1 MNDKIYVLKVLTD
14 EVTIIDDTTNDIIS
28 NVEVGDGPFAL
39 EYNSENNAIYVANRD
54 SDTVSILYSTQTVI
68 VKPIADAGPD
78 QTIESNDLIQLDS
91 NNRSDPNGSP
101 LTYSWN
107 QTSGPEVILN
117 DPTSSNPTFIAPD
130 INEETSLEFELT
142 VTNYQGESSEPDEVT
157 ITINPI
163 SSSPPE
169 EQPRT
174 IGDII
179 KGIIQ
184 NPLDITNSID
194 STNEIRDIQ
203 TDDNQDNDQLAYE
216 FLDAQDEHTF
226 SIREILNC

>member
-1 MNDKIYVLKVLTD
+1 MNDKINVSKVLTD
-14 EVTIIDDTTNDIIS
+14 EVTIIDGTTNDIIS

-78 QTIESNDLIQLDS
+78 QTIESNDLVQLDS

-174 IGDII
+174 MGDII

-184 NPLDITNSID
+184 NPLDITNSMD

-203 TDDNQDNDQLAYE
+203 TDDNQDNGQLAYE

-226 SIREILNC
+226 SIRETLNC